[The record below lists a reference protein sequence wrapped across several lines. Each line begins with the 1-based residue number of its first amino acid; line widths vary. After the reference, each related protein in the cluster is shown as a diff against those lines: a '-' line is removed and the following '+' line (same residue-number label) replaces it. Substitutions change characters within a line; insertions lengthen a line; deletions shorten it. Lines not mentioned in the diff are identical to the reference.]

1 MPLGP
6 SESVAPA
13 SANGRE
19 TGLRVCRGSRGSV
32 ASHGPHAVR
41 PPAVGANWPPAV
53 GATRIMFRLG
63 LCAADHAVRPPAVP
77 HGCTRGLRRPA
88 PSPSS
93 PAALKVSVGGTPRHL
108 GCVQATPPDRQTPRR
123 GACRS
128 VAGAGARCGH
138 RARPLSPAG
147 GLWLRLARDS
157 AQHPHPTRARP
168 TERGTQIALHRRIGG
183 NRRLIFLG

>member
-13 SANGRE
+13 AANGRE

-32 ASHGPHAVR
+32 ASHGPNRVGSMTCDRTVGR
-41 PPAVGANWPPAV
+41 PGC
-53 GATRIMFRLG
+53 M
-63 LCAADHAVRPPAVP
+63 CAADHAVRPPAVP

-147 GLWLRLARDS
+147 GLWLRPARDS